1 MDERPL
7 APMGVLVRF
16 ASKDATL
23 AQRALR
29 RGFMRF
35 TMLAAMT
42 VAVLALQTQAVAQQP
57 PTQSNDEIV
66 VTGERMRSILRDFV
80 GDISA
85 PASPRENQLARWD
98 HRICTGI
105 FGMTNRAQAQFIAD
119 RISQR
124 AFAIGLDAS
133 PPGCRANIVIFVTPD
148 ANALSQALAREYRG
162 LLALRREINRNT
174 PSMAALDSFA
184 TSSRPVR
191 WWHVSGIVSAD
202 GMRVGDPMA
211 TMMTGSGALVR
222 VFDPTRL
229 RRAVRQDFERV
240 IIIVDARQAAGHTLA
255 ALSDYLA
262 MVSLAQLAPSIE
274 TAAYPSVL
282 NLFSNDRSVT
292 GMTNWDIAYLD
303 GLYHAPRTANSA
315 TEQEGRIAD
324 RMNQTLNQPN
334 ATPQAPP
341 ASP

>member
-1 MDERPL
+1 MRFSVF
-7 APMGVLVRF
+7 AAMIASVLVLQ
-16 ASKDATL
+16 SE
-23 AQRALR
+23 
-29 RGFMRF
+29 
-35 TMLAAMT
+35 AA
-42 VAVLALQTQAVAQQP
+42 AQQP
-57 PTQSNDEIV
+57 PAQNDDEIV

-80 GDISA
+80 GDIAA
-85 PASPRENQLARWD
+85 PASSREDQLARWD

-105 FGMTNRAQAQFIAD
+105 FGMTNRDQAQFIAD
-119 RISQR
+119 RIAQR
-124 AFAIGLDAS
+124 AFSIGLDAS
-133 PPGCRANIVIFVTPD
+133 APGCRANIVIFVTPD
-148 ANALSQALAREYRG
+148 ANALSRTLTSEYRN
-162 LLALRREINRNT
+162 LLALHRDLNRNT
-174 PSMAALDSFA
+174 PDMAALDTFA
-184 TSSRPVR
+184 ASLRPVR
-191 WWHVSGIVSAD
+191 WWHVSTTHTAD
-202 GMRVGDPMA
+202 GMRVGDPIQGTAMA
-211 TMMTGSGALVR
+211 SGALVR
-222 VFDPTRL
+222 VFDPSRL
-229 RRAVRQDFERV
+229 RRAERQDFDRV